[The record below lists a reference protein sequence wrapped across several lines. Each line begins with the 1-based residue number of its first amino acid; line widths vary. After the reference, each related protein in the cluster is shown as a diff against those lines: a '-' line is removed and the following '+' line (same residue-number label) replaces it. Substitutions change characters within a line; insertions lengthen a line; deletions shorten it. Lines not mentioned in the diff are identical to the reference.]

1 MKNKTSQ
8 PPIPDVDI
16 IDLEAEEKTPDEIQE
31 DFQEE
36 TEYEEADERK
46 RKPFRINMHLIL
58 LFVFLIFVGGL
69 VYKFF
74 TWGERID
81 LSEIFKDGQGTYED
95 TYDEFLPLID
105 ADGKAVPVDYSDGLT
120 IVAFGN
126 APFADD
132 RDSEKSLANLI
143 AKDANATVYNCSI
156 TGSYVAAQSTVFSPE
171 YKPMDIYTPYWMA
184 TLFTSTGQTREDMED
199 NFRYAAEHLGDD
211 CPADATEVFDTLASI
226 DFSTVDVI
234 TFMYDATDYLMGN
247 NMYNFENTTDITYF
261 ANNLE
266 AAIEL
271 IQNAF
276 PNIHII
282 VLGPAY
288 AYGLEDDGTYVSSDI
303 KRYGNQDALSVYS
316 IMEWNTC
323 ASRSVTFVDNLYG
336 TITEDNAKQYLTDYI
351 HLNQK
356 GREKIAERFLY
367 ALNYF
372 NSDNSTA
379 QD

>member
-36 TEYEEADERK
+36 TEYEEADEKK

-105 ADGKAVPVDYSDGLT
+105 ADGKAVPMDYSDGLT

-211 CPADATEVFDTLASI
+211 CPADAAEVFDTLTSI

-276 PNIHII
+276 PNIRII

-336 TITEDNAKQYLTDYI
+336 TI
-351 HLNQK
+351 
-356 GREKIAERFLY
+356 
-367 ALNYF
+367 
-372 NSDNSTA
+372 
-379 QD
+379 

>member
-1 MKNKTSQ
+1 M
-8 PPIPDVDI
+8 
-16 IDLEAEEKTPDEIQE
+16 
-31 DFQEE
+31 
-36 TEYEEADERK
+36 
-46 RKPFRINMHLIL
+46 
-58 LFVFLIFVGGL
+58 
-69 VYKFF
+69 
-74 TWGERID
+74 
-81 LSEIFKDGQGTYED
+81 
-95 TYDEFLPLID
+95 
-105 ADGKAVPVDYSDGLT
+105 
-120 IVAFGN
+120 
-126 APFADD
+126 
-132 RDSEKSLANLI
+132 
-143 AKDANATVYNCSI
+143 
-156 TGSYVAAQSTVFSPE
+156 
-171 YKPMDIYTPYWMA
+171 
-184 TLFTSTGQTREDMED
+184 
-199 NFRYAAEHLGDD
+199 
-211 CPADATEVFDTLASI
+211 FDTLASI

-276 PNIHII
+276 PNIRII

>member
-36 TEYEEADERK
+36 TEYEEADEKK

-143 AKDANATVYNCSI
+143 AKDANATV
-156 TGSYVAAQSTVFSPE
+156 
-171 YKPMDIYTPYWMA
+171 
-184 TLFTSTGQTREDMED
+184 
-199 NFRYAAEHLGDD
+199 
-211 CPADATEVFDTLASI
+211 
-226 DFSTVDVI
+226 
-234 TFMYDATDYLMGN
+234 
-247 NMYNFENTTDITYF
+247 
-261 ANNLE
+261 
-266 AAIEL
+266 
-271 IQNAF
+271 
-276 PNIHII
+276 
-282 VLGPAY
+282 
-288 AYGLEDDGTYVSSDI
+288 
-303 KRYGNQDALSVYS
+303 
-316 IMEWNTC
+316 
-323 ASRSVTFVDNLYG
+323 
-336 TITEDNAKQYLTDYI
+336 
-351 HLNQK
+351 
-356 GREKIAERFLY
+356 
-367 ALNYF
+367 
-372 NSDNSTA
+372 
-379 QD
+379 